1 MSSGGLF
8 LDRVA
13 RQHCPAPLHRHGQNN
28 THPLP
33 SPTKPDISTLQ
44 RIGHFYFALTGAE
57 RDEGNRAIPAR
68 ARCAAGTRRTG
79 KDAGFTAP
87 AEAGSPG
94 KGKGSTNATIQEDI
108 REAAERAELYTRF
121 RERHNAINRL
131 LSRYVFEPVL
141 SWDLDTDVWL
151 FSTVPKD
158 MRGRPIQVSDGGTTV
173 QVNEAAVVAAL
184 ARLAANRK
192 LEKARLCVW
201 CRERWHVSE
210 REIDKFCCAK
220 CRQAYYAHSPEYRPK
235 KAEAQRRYRE
245 QLKRHGLPNR
255 ERNNSTMPLCQPK
268 RPKGTK
274 SRIWWLDF
282 HSDGQ
287 CIRRIH
293 CAAPNSED
301 RVQPGDERTPPLAAP
316 HWPTSCRWHP
326 LRNNEAP
333 RSQRARQEP
342 NGFQWCRDPSGRG
355 RRNLTLAEMTSGSA
369 PATTKSRFGDSAVLR
384 RLRRAAR
391 IPRR

>member
-1 MSSGGLF
+1 MRAIFYCDAASAVEWLNATKGTAQYRRVLAVRQELEELGKMLGL
-8 LDRVA
+8 
-13 RQHCPAPLHRHGQNN
+13 LHR
-28 THPLP
+28 
-33 SPTKPDISTLQ
+33 Q
-44 RIGHFYFALTGAE
+44 RQE
-57 RDEGNRAIPAR
+57 AR
-68 ARCAAGTRRTG
+68 AR
-79 KDAGFTAP
+79 
-87 AEAGSPG
+87 G
-94 KGKGSTNATIQEDI
+94 KGRQTPPSQEDI

-158 MRGRPIQVSDGGTTV
+158 MRGRTIQVSDGGTTV

-245 QLKRHGLPNR
+245 QLKRHGL
-255 ERNNSTMPLCQPK
+255 
-268 RPKGTK
+268 
-274 SRIWWLDF
+274 
-282 HSDGQ
+282 
-287 CIRRIH
+287 
-293 CAAPNSED
+293 A
-301 RVQPGDERTPPLAAP
+301 
-316 HWPTSCRWHP
+316 
-326 LRNNEAP
+326 
-333 RSQRARQEP
+333 
-342 NGFQWCRDPSGRG
+342 
-355 RRNLTLAEMTSGSA
+355 
-369 PATTKSRFGDSAVLR
+369 
-384 RLRRAAR
+384 
-391 IPRR
+391 

>member
-1 MSSGGLF
+1 
-8 LDRVA
+8 
-13 RQHCPAPLHRHGQNN
+13 
-28 THPLP
+28 
-33 SPTKPDISTLQ
+33 
-44 RIGHFYFALTGAE
+44 LTVAE

-94 KGKGSTNATIQEDI
+94 KGKGATNATIQEDI

-131 LSRYVFEPVL
+131 LSRYVFEPLL

-158 MRGRPIQVSDGGTTV
+158 MRGRTIQVSDGGTTV

-245 QLKRHGLPNR
+245 QLKRHGL
-255 ERNNSTMPLCQPK
+255 
-268 RPKGTK
+268 
-274 SRIWWLDF
+274 
-282 HSDGQ
+282 
-287 CIRRIH
+287 
-293 CAAPNSED
+293 A
-301 RVQPGDERTPPLAAP
+301 
-316 HWPTSCRWHP
+316 
-326 LRNNEAP
+326 
-333 RSQRARQEP
+333 
-342 NGFQWCRDPSGRG
+342 
-355 RRNLTLAEMTSGSA
+355 
-369 PATTKSRFGDSAVLR
+369 
-384 RLRRAAR
+384 
-391 IPRR
+391 